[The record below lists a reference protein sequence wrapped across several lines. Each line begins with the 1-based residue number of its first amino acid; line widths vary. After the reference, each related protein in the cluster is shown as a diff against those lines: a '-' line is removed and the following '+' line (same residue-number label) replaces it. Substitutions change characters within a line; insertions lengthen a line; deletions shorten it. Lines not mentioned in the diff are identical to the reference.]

1 VLAADLMTELRLDG
15 PALAAAVVADPVITG
30 AMPLEAVGEAL
41 GADTQAIVDG
51 VRRVATM
58 RWDRPAG
65 DDAESLRKM
74 FMAIAADVRV
84 VIVALALRL
93 RDMRGLR
100 LRYPG
105 SGGDGERRRIDRKS
119 TRLNSSHVKI
129 SYA

>member
-1 VLAADLMTELRLDG
+1 PPITYTAALSLRD
-15 PALAAAVVADPVITG
+15 ALPIF
-30 AMPLEAVGEAL
+30 
-41 GADTQAIVDG
+41 DG

-58 RWDRPAG
+58 RWDRSAG
-65 DDAESLRKM
+65 DDGESLRKM